1 MDVQRGAQ
9 ERYWKRTQV
18 MSGVIFEKMDWR
30 VGEATNGLIILEKTG
45 KVRTCC
51 MTGARIGQKEM
62 DRRRQQSRAELIP
75 LDKSV
80 RMYYLAQELLGDTWT
95 AIQRHMCR
103 WSSSD
108 TIKNVQY
115 IVPCLGL
122 LVS

>member
-30 VGEATNGLIILEKTG
+30 VGGATNGLIILEKTG

-80 RMYYLAQELLGDTWT
+80 RMYYLAQELLGDT
-95 AIQRHMCR
+95 
-103 WSSSD
+103 
-108 TIKNVQY
+108 
-115 IVPCLGL
+115 
-122 LVS
+122 